1 MLLHEKEWSMHER
14 RVMRE
19 YKNTNKKKKDA
30 DKRLTESVGG
40 QCLWCKGR
48 KCQRERCLSCME
60 SLPSISEAC
69 MSCTTNKS
77 LYWRAGG
84 IEREREREQNEG
96 LLRATRHTQDIR
108 THHGPR
114 WWNRDATKRT
124 LKSLHL
130 YIDRRKKE
138 IEIEE
143 GSYILFL
150 SLSLSLP
157 SSSLLNYCSSSFS
170 LSTTSNKRL
179 MGS

>member
-84 IEREREREQNEG
+84 IEREREKRGEWRTTSSDE
-96 LLRATRHTQDIR
+96 AYTRYSYTSR
-108 THHGPR
+108 S
-114 WWNRDATKRT
+114 
-124 LKSLHL
+124 SLMKQ
-130 YIDRRKKE
+130 RCNKKNFKVSASVYRSQ
-138 IEIEE
+138 EE
-143 GSYILFL
+143 GNRNRGGKLYTFPL
-150 SLSLSLP
+150 SLSFSALVFTSQ
-157 SSSLLNYCSSSFS
+157 LLFKFI
-170 LSTTSNKRL
+170 LVVDDKQ
-179 MGS
+179 